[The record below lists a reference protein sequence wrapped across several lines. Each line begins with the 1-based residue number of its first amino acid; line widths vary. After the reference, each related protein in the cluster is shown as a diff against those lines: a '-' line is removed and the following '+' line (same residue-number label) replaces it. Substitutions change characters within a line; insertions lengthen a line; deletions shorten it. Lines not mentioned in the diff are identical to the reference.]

1 MTAYAAIREILDY
14 FGVYRKDEEL
24 LDSKEELLCWYA
36 QQVDESKWDFA
47 IIKEKTREFLDAV
60 QRYVEPKKGDAYC
73 SRTEILRL
81 RDELKRLLK

>member
-1 MTAYAAIREILDY
+1 MAGYDNPRIVDIENEALRSRLSSIK
-14 FGVYRKDEEL
+14 GG
-24 LDSKEELLCWYA
+24 A
-36 QQVDESKWDFA
+36 QA
-47 IIKEKTREFLDAV
+47 LIDAV